1 MFRKKKVVWLLL
13 LPTFAGLF
21 VFYII
26 PFFGGIYY
34 SLTDGTFQNNY
45 IGFANYVKVW
55 NNTMFQTG
63 LKNTLML
70 SVLCAPAIWVISFI
84 LADMLRVL
92 DKHAK
97 GFRNILLLP
106 YLMPS
111 AALILIWTILFDYG
125 GVINRG
131 LVALGLDRVIWLRG
145 APLRVPII
153 ILYMWKNIGF
163 SVVIF
168 TAAFQSVPISLYE
181 YASLEGASPLC
192 QEFKI
197 TLPLISPSAFLVFVM
212 AWINAFK
219 IFKEAYYIGG
229 AYPDSMEIYTLQ
241 HFMNNH
247 FAKINYQYVTTAAYS
262 FAIIVFVL
270 FALLYYLESRIRKG
284 VN

>member
-13 LPTFAGLF
+13 LPAFTGLF

-34 SLTDGTFQNNY
+34 SLTDGTFQNNF
-45 IGFANYVKVW
+45 IGFGNYAKVW

-63 LKNTLML
+63 LKNTLIL
-70 SVLCAPAIWVISFI
+70 SVLCAPAIWIISFI

-125 GVINRG
+125 GVVNKM

-181 YASLEGASPLC
+181 FASLEGASPLY

-270 FALLYYLESRIRKG
+270 FALLYYMESRIRKG